1 MARTPYAIVASTIY
15 FPEYTMARRAASAE
29 TIARESVEL
38 ATFLSSLTKGM
49 MRQTSTWHRVLKPN
63 GRRLRGIMILGD
75 MWLGRDMLFYRMYE
89 GEARARAL
97 TPDEA
102 LAWVR
107 VGTIVSRVERALIAS
122 GALSTVPS
130 NDAVA

>member
-1 MARTPYAIVASTIY
+1 
-15 FPEYTMARRAASAE
+15 MARRAASAE

-75 MWLGRDMLFYRMYE
+75 MWLGRDMLFYRMFE
-89 GEARARAL
+89 GEAR
-97 TPDEA
+97 
-102 LAWVR
+102 AWVR